1 VNELLRRALYLPP
14 QGSTV
19 ARGIDT
25 LHYTV
30 IGAAFAVAFLTFLLI
45 GYFLIRFR
53 ERPGRHHASAR
64 RLPHWVETGLAAGT
78 LVAFLAWWV
87 IGFAQYR
94 ELREVP
100 AGALRVHVIA
110 KQWMWQFVYPNGA
123 TAEDELRVPVGEPV
137 ELVMTSR
144 DVIHSFYV
152 PGFRLKMDV
161 VPGRTTSLW
170 FTATAPGDYPILCA
184 EYCGAGHSRMRGRV
198 LAVAHADY
206 ARWVDRHAA
215 TDLAQAGEDLAVR
228 YGCLRCHTVDGTP
241 HLGPTWR
248 GLYHRRERLA
258 DGSEVIATDAYL
270 TESMMDPMVK
280 RVAGFPTVMPSYLG
294 ILSGPDA
301 AAIVEYIRSLEDS
314 P

>member
-1 VNELLRRALYLPP
+1 MNELLRRALYLPP
-14 QGSTV
+14 QASTV

-30 IGAAFAVAFLTFLLI
+30 IGAAFVVAFLTFVLI

-53 ERPGRHHASAR
+53 ERPDHHHAAAG
-64 RLPHWVETGLAAGT
+64 RLPHWIEAGLAVAT
-78 LVAFLAWWV
+78 LGAFLAWWV
-87 IGFAQYR
+87 VGFAQYR
-94 ELREVP
+94 ELREPP

-170 FTATAPGDYPILCA
+170 FTATAPGEYPILCA

-198 LAVAHADY
+198 LAVDHAAY

-248 GLYHRRERLA
+248 GLYRSRRTLS
-258 DGSEVIATDAYL
+258 DGTEVIATDAYL

-301 AAIVEYIRSLEDS
+301 AAIVEYIRSLEDA